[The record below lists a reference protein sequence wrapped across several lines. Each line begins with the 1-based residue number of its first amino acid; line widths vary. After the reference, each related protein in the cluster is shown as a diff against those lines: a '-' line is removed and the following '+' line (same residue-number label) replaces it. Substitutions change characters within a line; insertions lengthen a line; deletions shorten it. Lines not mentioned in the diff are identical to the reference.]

1 MLKGVDAFQQHHQL
15 APATS
20 LRFILAADDSAVKL
34 DDVTLRIAGDNTS
47 IPLPLA
53 KDGTFT
59 LERNQAAVD
68 DNADIISNKKKN
80 LLHWHADIRTP
91 NVPENAR
98 RLGDLRLECEIS
110 WAVRQD
116 EMSFFVRNGIKLAGG
131 LCRSKLVMLH
141 YQAPRAL
148 AGVTLVSGERRL
160 ALDVSRKDPR
170 VFMPPLSNTDWN
182 DDTLIEYEYADTKK
196 L

>member
-68 DNADIISNKKKN
+68 DNADII
-80 LLHWHADIRTP
+80 
-91 NVPENAR
+91 
-98 RLGDLRLECEIS
+98 
-110 WAVRQD
+110 
-116 EMSFFVRNGIKLAGG
+116 
-131 LCRSKLVMLH
+131 
-141 YQAPRAL
+141 
-148 AGVTLVSGERRL
+148 
-160 ALDVSRKDPR
+160 
-170 VFMPPLSNTDWN
+170 
-182 DDTLIEYEYADTKK
+182 
-196 L
+196 